1 MREQIIQTVEQ
12 EKIVVIVR
20 GVEREKL
27 IPLAEAMYQGGIR
40 LLEITYS
47 ANGKV
52 SDEETAANIAAL
64 AKHFEGRMYIGAG
77 TVLTEKQVELTAKA
91 GGKFII
97 SPDTCPEVIQ
107 KTRELGLVSMPGAL
121 TPSEM
126 QIAHR
131 NGADFVKLFPAGGMG
146 SGYVKAILAPLNHV
160 RLVAVGGVSEKN
172 ACEFIRA
179 GCVAVGVGGVD
190 FNAVMG
196 DEPLGTFGKI
206 TLSVV
211 DKQQLE
217 LVITAT
223 VCNCSHF
230 IIKSGQ
236 NCLLII
242 ARNYN

>member
-12 EKIVVIVR
+12 EKLIVIVR
-20 GVEREKL
+20 GVESEKL

-107 KTRELGLVSMPGAL
+107 KTRALGLVSMPGAL

-131 NGADFVKLFPAGGMG
+131 NGADFVKLFPITSLG
-146 SGYVKAILAPLNHV
+146 SSYVKAVKAPLSH
-160 RLVAVGGVSEKN
+160 LKMLAVGGVDESNMAEYLK
-172 ACEFIRA
+172 A
-179 GCVAVGVGGVD
+179 GVSGFGVGS
-190 FNAVMG
+190 NIINKKM
-196 DEPLGTFGKI
+196 
-206 TLSVV
+206 
-211 DKQQLE
+211 LE
-217 LVITAT
+217 QNDWQGITALAEKY
-223 VCNCSHF
+223 VA
-230 IIKSGQ
+230 IVK
-236 NCLLII
+236 
-242 ARNYN
+242 